1 MGNESFMKVLFDGT
15 CITEN
20 PAGIGNY
27 AYQLLKEFARDNK
40 HEVTVLCREST
51 YIPKGEK
58 IETIKVSNRFAKL
71 LPFDLIS
78 AKKKYDVYHQPNYIP
93 HKFDGKTVITVH
105 DMSHKVYAEYHP
117 WKRVAMLNF
126 FEGRMKNA
134 DVILT
139 DSESSKKEIMKYWN
153 IASEKIHV
161 TYLGIDAR
169 YYEYNFNAK
178 DDFELVSKWKIPDN
192 YILFVGTIEPRK
204 NLQRL
209 IRAFDMYKSSA
220 QDDLKLVLAG
230 GKGWLS
236 ESIYEEASKVGCA
249 NDIMFTGYFPE
260 RLKPALY
267 AKAKALVYP
276 SLYEGFGLP
285 ILEAMAVGT
294 PVLTSNIS
302 SMPEV
307 AGDMGVY
314 VDPYEVDSIVAGI
327 FEVMIK
333 SFNTFYQD
341 ECRKYVKKYSWQK
354 NYEATVSFYDL

>member
-1 MGNESFMKVLFDGT
+1 MKVLFDGT

-27 AYQLLKEFARDNK
+27 AYQLLKEFARDNQ
-40 HEVTVLCREST
+40 HEVGVLCLDPR
-51 YIPKGEK
+51 YVPQGEK
-58 IETIKVSNRFAKL
+58 ITPIKVYSKYGKF
-71 LPFDLIS
+71 LPFDVL
-78 AKKKYDVYHQPNYIP
+78 KKFGKYDVYHQPDYIP
-93 HKFDGKTVITVH
+93 HKFHGKTVVTVH
-105 DMSHKVYAEYHP
+105 DMSHKVYPEYHP
-117 WKRVAMLNF
+117 WKRVAVRNI

-153 IASEKIHV
+153 ITSEKIHV

-178 DDFELVSKWKIPDN
+178 DNFELVSKWKIPDN

-209 IRAFDMYKSSA
+209 IRAFDMYKASV
-220 QDDLKLVLAG
+220 QDNLKLVLAG

-236 ESIYEEASKVGCA
+236 ESIYEEAAKVGCA
-249 NDIMFTGYFPE
+249 KDIMFTGYFPE

-285 ILEAMAVGT
+285 ILEAMVLGT

-314 VDPYEVDSIVAGI
+314 VEPGSVHGI
-327 FEVMIK
+327 ESGIRNVLVK
-333 SFNTFYQD
+333 DVD
-341 ECRKYVKKYSWQK
+341 ECCIKKAAMSFKW
-354 NYEATVSFYDL
+354 EACYKKTIQCFGIV